1 MSILLQIGQTIAEK
15 LLQQLIDILTAL
27 LASGALGG

>member
-1 MSILLQIGQTIAEK
+1 MSILMQITGSLAEK

-27 LASGALGG
+27 LASGAVG